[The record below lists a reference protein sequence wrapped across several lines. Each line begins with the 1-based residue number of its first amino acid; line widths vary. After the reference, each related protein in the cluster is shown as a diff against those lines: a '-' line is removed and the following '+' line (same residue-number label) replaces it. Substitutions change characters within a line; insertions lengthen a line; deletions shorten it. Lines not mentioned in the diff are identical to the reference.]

1 MPQNKAAWITSPGA
15 HPFVVKEAP
24 YLSAGPEE
32 VVIKNAVIAINPVEW
47 KIQYHSEEHKYL
59 YNYPFILGSDCVGTV
74 EEVGKGVTR
83 FAKGDRVIAFC
94 PSLPTNN
101 TAQSAFQ
108 YYTLVP
114 ASHTI
119 SIPASLPFKNGVVL
133 PLALATAASG
143 LYPPNLLNLPL
154 PTTPP
159 CKTELKKTVL
169 IWGGSSSVGLAAIQL
184 AVTSGLR
191 VIAACS
197 PANFELVKSV
207 GAEEVFYYR
216 SASAAS
222 DVVVSLQQPDTEFAG
237 VYDAISES
245 SSFSMV
251 KFILETLQSKSG
263 TTHNSSWHCKSWL
276 HHISIFGEYHFG
288 EFLPEA
294 LENGDMQAKPDAEVV
309 GKGLESMQHGVDVLK
324 KGVSAKKIVVEL

>member
-251 KFILETLQSKSG
+251 KFILETLQSKV
-263 TTHNSSWHCKSWL
+263 
-276 HHISIFGEYHFG
+276 HIAVV
-288 EFLPEA
+288 LPCAADMASEWYNPQFFMA
-294 LENGDMQAKPDAEVV
+294 L
-309 GKGLESMQHGVDVLK
+309 
-324 KGVSAKKIVVEL
+324 